1 MFSALAAR
9 AGGAEAE
16 ADWFPRWASFASE
29 HTPYIHSRGYQTLRT
44 SGSTGAAAAAV
55 LEIQSMVVWLARG
68 KTTSPTSGAPLAHTM
83 LTPNHLVKSMIA
95 EYQESRG

>member
-1 MFSALAAR
+1 MRLARLLVFSALAAR

-44 SGSTGAAAAAV
+44 SGSTTRVRAETVAA
-55 LEIQSMVVWLARG
+55 EARDLG
-68 KTTSPTSGAPLAHTM
+68 
-83 LTPNHLVKSMIA
+83 LTPNNLVRSMVS
-95 EYQESRG
+95 EYRDASSRA